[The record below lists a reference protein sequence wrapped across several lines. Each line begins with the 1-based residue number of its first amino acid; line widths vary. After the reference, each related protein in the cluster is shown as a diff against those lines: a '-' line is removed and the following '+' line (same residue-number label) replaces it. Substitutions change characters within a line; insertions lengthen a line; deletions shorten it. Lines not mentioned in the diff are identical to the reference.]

1 MVQVGGKPLIAWSI
15 EAAQEARRLSHFVVS
30 TEDSEIKKVAGRWGA
45 AVIDRPVR
53 LATDR
58 ASTWAVLRQVLS
70 KFFADVVVL
79 LQPTSPVRRP
89 GLIDFCIDQFFRKQA
104 DNLATGFDCFFKPY
118 GTYSARRQDLK
129 GFFYDDGNVYVV
141 KSELIRADK
150 RVGRR
155 SLKVLTSREENVEID
170 EEFDLWLADK
180 ILRSRRSQG
189 PFSGR
194 SPLPSV
200 RF

>member
-1 MVQVGGKPLIAWSI
+1 MAWSI
-15 EAAQEARRLSHFVVS
+15 EAAKKAKRLSHFVVS
-30 TEDSEIKKVAGRWGA
+30 TEDPEIKAVSSRWGA
-45 AVIDRPVR
+45 EVVDRPKR

-58 ASTWAVLRQVLS
+58 ASTWAVLRQVLK
-70 KFFADVVVL
+70 KFPADVVVL

-89 GLIDFCIDQFFRKQA
+89 GLIDFCVDQFARKAA
-104 DNLATGFDCFFKPY
+104 DNLATGFDCLFKPY

-141 KSELIRADK
+141 KSELILADQ

-155 SLKVLTSREENVEID
+155 SLQVLTSREENVEID

-180 ILRSRRSQG
+180 ILRCRQSQG
-189 PFSGR
+189 PLNGR